1 MNLLFRPVS
10 IIAGFA
16 AGFVAKTLFG
26 KIWTAIDDD
35 DPPDAEELDIPK
47 GKFVISL
54 ILEGIIFTVTRGL
67 VDHYSRVAFYRY
79 TGAWP
84 GQTDEDE

>member
-16 AGFVAKTLFG
+16 ASFIAR
-26 KIWTAIDDD
+26 KIFDRLWTAIDDD
-35 DPPDAEELDIPK
+35 DPPDPEEIGIPK
-47 GKFVISL
+47 GKFVVSL

-84 GQTDEDE
+84 GQTDDD